1 MTPDELRKLLK
12 TIFLRSPPNLFDE
25 FVKECASWYESGAH
39 SLAEMR
45 ARDNK
50 KTRGDIFEEF
60 CVLYLQYA
68 RGYET
73 VWRLDDVPEDILTKL
88 SLKRRDMG
96 IDIVVEHEG
105 RYMAVQC
112 KYKKHTERKNSVSW
126 TALSTF
132 YALCLRTGPWDKYI
146 VMTNCDYTRHEGKK
160 TEKDMS
166 LCLGTFRGIPKEGW
180 LKMCGSEGVSL
191 AATTITGGVEGGGH
205 LMLRP
210 LPLRP
215 LPLTQ
220 DQLRA
225 ARIARFSSE
234 LRL

>member
-1 MTPDELRKLLK
+1 
-12 TIFLRSPPNLFDE
+12 
-25 FVKECASWYESGAH
+25 
-39 SLAEMR
+39 
-45 ARDNK
+45 
-50 KTRGDIFEEF
+50 
-60 CVLYLQYA
+60 
-68 RGYET
+68 
-73 VWRLDDVPEDILTKL
+73 
-88 SLKRRDMG
+88 
-96 IDIVVEHEG
+96 
-105 RYMAVQC
+105 MAVQC

-180 LKMCGSEGVSL
+180 LKMCGSEGSL
-191 AATTITGGVEGGGH
+191 LTTITGSVEGGA
-205 LMLRP
+205 
-210 LPLRP
+210 
-215 LPLTQ
+215 LTL

>member
-1 MTPDELRKLLK
+1 
-12 TIFLRSPPNLFDE
+12 
-25 FVKECASWYESGAH
+25 
-39 SLAEMR
+39 
-45 ARDNK
+45 
-50 KTRGDIFEEF
+50 
-60 CVLYLQYA
+60 
-68 RGYET
+68 
-73 VWRLDDVPEDILTKL
+73 
-88 SLKRRDMG
+88 MG

-166 LCLGTFRGIPKEGW
+166 LCLGTFRGISKEGW

-191 AATTITGGVEGGGH
+191 AAAAVTRSVEGPGVIGT
-205 LMLRP
+205 LNL
-210 LPLRP
+210 
-215 LPLTQ
+215 

-225 ARIARFSSE
+225 ARIARFGGPHTVLPVPLSHDGS
-234 LRL
+234 

>member
-1 MTPDELRKLLK
+1 MTPEELRKVLK

-25 FVKECASWYESGAH
+25 FVSVCASWYESGAH

-60 CVLYLQYA
+60 CVLYLQHI
-68 RGYET
+68 RGYQT
-73 VWRLDDVPEDILTKL
+73 VWRLEDVPEEILVKL
-88 SLKRRDMG
+88 SMKRRDMG

-112 KYKKHTERKNSVSW
+112 KYKKHERKNSVSW

-166 LCLGTFRGIPKEGW
+166 LCLGTFRGISKEGW
-180 LKMCGSEGVSL
+180 LKMCGSEGSL
-191 AATTITGGVEGGGH
+191 AITSSVEGG
-205 LMLRP
+205 LV
-210 LPLRP
+210 
-215 LPLTQ
+215 LTQ

-225 ARIARFSSE
+225 ARIARFGPHTILPVPLSHDGS
-234 LRL
+234 